1 MAAAAAE
8 AAGEAK
14 EFEDV
19 IPNAVRLFK
28 YLVPDYYED
37 FKLSTAKWVREHVEV
52 ICQPQG
58 ACQPLAAC
66 QPQAAHQSETQSET
80 QPLVACQP
88 QAARQPYAA
97 LMQIV
102 YTDRVIPKDL
112 LRLWS
117 NIADKLQT
125 VVIEGQDMETARV
138 EIEEEWTRFI
148 LTSLLHVDSHP
159 ALSRFFLS
167 G

>member
-52 ICQPQG
+52 ICQPQ
-58 ACQPLAAC
+58 AAC
-66 QPQAAHQSETQSET
+66 QAQAAHQSETQSET
-80 QPLVACQP
+80 QSEAHQPQVACQP
-88 QAARQPYAA
+88 QAACLPYAT

-117 NIADKLQT
+117 NTADKLQT
-125 VVIEGQDMETARV
+125 IVIDGPRHGNGKGGDRGG
-138 EIEEEWTRFI
+138 
-148 LTSLLHVDSHP
+148 VD
-159 ALSRFFLS
+159 
-167 G
+167 